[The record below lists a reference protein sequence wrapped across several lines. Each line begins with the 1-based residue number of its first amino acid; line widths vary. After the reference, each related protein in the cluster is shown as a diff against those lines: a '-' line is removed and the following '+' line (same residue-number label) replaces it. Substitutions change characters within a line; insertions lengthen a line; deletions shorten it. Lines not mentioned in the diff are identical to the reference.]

1 MDKITSRITVALKSL
16 GTFQILAGSGAALAI
31 FLFAGSELLD
41 VVGEE
46 IMMDGKFILIAALLC
61 MFLEEIPPEDCLI
74 LAADAEQRCQAYYY
88 VARFHLLK
96 GDTSRAQDLLEKC
109 APLNMP
115 HLFEY
120 ACAREE
126 LRQLR
131 SVRP

>member
-61 MFLEEIPPEDCLI
+61 MFLV
-74 LAADAEQRCQAYYY
+74 AAAGAVSVLKVRLGWVFSFTVATVVLVMALLMGPATLPVTKWSFFGLMALSLVNWAGAVVHYYY
-88 VARFHLLK
+88 
-96 GDTSRAQDLLEKC
+96 DL
-109 APLNMP
+109 
-115 HLFEY
+115 Y
-120 ACAREE
+120 T
-126 LRQLR
+126 
-131 SVRP
+131 